1 MGILTSLGLNRRGW
15 AIILGIAVAAGLIS
29 AGLTPR
35 GPITTTEAV
44 ISMGVAFGVGVVA
57 GLIVTNRWSLWLLPI
72 VFVAVFEL
80 GRIHLTGPTV
90 DGLHLGST
98 YGIIAFIVG
107 RLWHGVLVLVPL
119 GLGMLHGM
127 RLRDRRR
134 NIPFTAISRLGWI
147 LTNLATVAL
156 IGFGLWIDQPATT
169 APIVDANGAPLSGS
183 IAELSTVAIGG
194 HPQTVMIRGN
204 QATAPVLLYL
214 AGGPGG
220 TDLGAM
226 RADTRLEQDFVV
238 VTWDQ
243 RGTGKSYPALD
254 PVETLTPDQMVQDT
268 LELTNYLR
276 DRFDQ
281 DQIYLVANSW
291 GTILGTLAVQQR
303 PAAFRAYVG
312 TGQMVSPR
320 ETDRLFYEDTW
331 AWAERTGNDAL
342 VTTLQNNG
350 PPPYENIFQYE
361 PVLSH
366 EHEWNPYPDLGSSE
380 EMPFNLLVPENTVM
394 DRINGMRGLLDTF
407 SVLYPQIQAID
418 FRRDVPE
425 LEVPVYMVLGQYEAR
440 GRAVLAREWFA
451 QLEAPMKETLIFER
465 SGHRPPFEE
474 PGVFAE
480 LMVRISDIP

>member
-1 MGILTSLGLNRRGW
+1 MGILASLSTNRRGW
-15 AIILGIAVAAGLIS
+15 VSVVGIAVAAGLGS

-35 GPITTTEAV
+35 GPITPTEAL
-44 ISMGVAFGVGVVA
+44 ISMGIAFVVGVVA
-57 GLIVTNRWSLWLLPI
+57 GLITTNRWSLLLLPI
-72 VFVAVFEL
+72 VFIAVFEL
-80 GRIHLTGPTV
+80 ARLPLTGPTV
-90 DGLHLGST
+90 DGIHLGST

-107 RLWHGVLVLVPL
+107 RLWHGVLIFMPL
-119 GLGMLHGM
+119 GVGMLHGIGF
-127 RLRDRRR
+127 RDRL
-134 NIPFTAISRLGWI
+134 NKTPFTTLNLLGWCI
-147 LTNLATVAL
+147 TSLTTIAL
-156 IGFGLWIDQPATT
+156 IGLGIWIAQPATT

-204 QATAPVLLYL
+204 QVTAPMLLYL

-226 RADTRLEQDFVV
+226 RAATYLEQDFVV

-243 RGTGKSYPALD
+243 RGTGKSYAALD
-254 PVETLTPDQMVQDT
+254 PVETFTLEQMVQDT
-268 LELTNYLR
+268 LELTDHLR
-276 DRFDQ
+276 NRFNQ

-303 PAAFRAYVG
+303 PDVFHAYVG
-312 TGQMVSPR
+312 TGQMVSPK
-320 ETDRLFYEDTW
+320 ETDRLFYEDTL
-331 AWAERTGNDAL
+331 AWAERTGNHAL

-350 PPPYENIFQYE
+350 PPPYNDILQYE

-366 EHEWNPYPDLGSSE
+366 EHEWNPYPTLGSSE
-380 EMPFNLLVPENTVM
+380 EMPFNLLVPENTLM

-407 SVLYPQIQAID
+407 SVLYRQIQAID

-425 LEVPVYMVLGQYEAR
+425 LKVPVYMVLGKYEAR
-440 GRAVLAREWFA
+440 GRAVLAQEWFA
-451 QLEAPMKETLIFER
+451 QLQAPVKEKIIFEQ

-474 PGVFAE
+474 PGAFAE
-480 LMVRISDIP
+480 LMIRISDIP